1 MGLCSM
7 SERTG
12 GSIPLSTLP
21 FVRISMARRPHH
33 DIAQSGCPYIHG
45 VSSGVYQRAS
55 WYFVIEGT
63 SQVSA
68 GIYPQVDNHCT
79 CWLAETA
86 ERQCPEGTVNEISE
100 SMIHAVDT
108 ALLGYLGRQNAIE
121 VRDPTL
127 DNGNSQEAAFQMF
140 AEARSP
146 WPAARGPVSSVP

>member
-55 WYFVIEGT
+55 WYFVIEGGELHRNLPF
-63 SQVSA
+63 VRM
-68 GIYPQVDNHCT
+68 PLV
-79 CWLAETA
+79 ETLYA
-86 ERQCPEGTVNEISE
+86 
-100 SMIHAVDT
+100 
-108 ALLGYLGRQNAIE
+108 
-121 VRDPTL
+121 TL
-127 DNGNSQEAAFQMF
+127 STL
-140 AEARSP
+140 
-146 WPAARGPVSSVP
+146 